1 MSCKGASSRVGP
13 CAAATA
19 VFALR
24 IVSKPNVPNATTP
37 TANHFFM
44 SPPEGDF
51 SATSFFLI
59 DFKRAGGL
67 FRTAV
72 RTPES
77 RHPRCRERARRR
89 STDSVQ
95 ATKTTCPHLISLVC
109 SRSFRSDPDLSVDRR
124 KYSQRPDRGHRKRR
138 PVCAQHRNRRR
149 PCLRPWADSQ
159 PPCRFGNP
167 SRSFAEGCAFR

>member
-95 ATKTTCPHLISLVC
+95 ATKTTCPHLTSLLFPPPL
-109 SRSFRSDPDLSVDRR
+109 RTDPPLSTETR
-124 KYSQRPDRGHRKRR
+124 KSHQRP
-138 PVCAQHRNRRR
+138 N
-149 PCLRPWADSQ
+149 PC
-159 PPCRFGNP
+159 
-167 SRSFAEGCAFR
+167 